1 MGHLLQTTGL
11 TLRYGPIVAV
21 RDVSLDV
28 GQGEIVALL
37 GSNGAGKSTTLS
49 GIVGLLKPAAGSIR
63 FDGEEIGGRSPEAI
77 NRLGIA
83 LSPEG
88 RRVFPKLSVDDNLRV
103 GGRDRGREAIAAS
116 REETFERFPALRDAR
131 GKLAGALSGGQQ
143 QMLAV
148 GRALMSAPRLLLL
161 DEPSL
166 GLAPAIVDEIFALIE
181 NLKAEGMTILL
192 VEQNAGRALGIAD
205 RAYVLASGN
214 LLRSGTAEEIA
225 DSDIERTYLA
235 MEGS

>member
-1 MGHLLQTTGL
+1 MDQLLEISEL

-21 RDVSLDV
+21 RELNLEVRE
-28 GQGEIVALL
+28 GEIVALL
-37 GSNGAGKSTTLS
+37 GSNGAGKSSTLA
-49 GIVGLLKPAAGSIR
+49 GVVGLLKPASGSIR
-63 FDGEEIGGRSPEAI
+63 FAGEEIGGRSPEAI

-88 RRVFPKLSVDDNLRV
+88 RRVFPKLTVEDNLRV
-103 GGRDRGREAIAAS
+103 GGRDRGRAAIAAS
-116 REETFERFPALRDAR
+116 RAEVLEQFPALEKALS
-131 GKLAGALSGGQQ
+131 KPAGALSGGQQ

-166 GLAPAIVDEIFALIE
+166 GLAPSIVDEIFELIAK
-181 NLKAEGMTILL
+181 LRRDGMTILL
-192 VEQNAGRALGIAD
+192 VEQNANRALQIAD
-205 RAYVLASGN
+205 RAYVLSSGS
-214 LLRSGTAEEIA
+214 LQHEGQADEIA
-225 DSDIERTYLA
+225 SSDVERTYLA

>member
-1 MGHLLQTTGL
+1 MRHLLEINEL

-21 RDVSLDV
+21 RDLSMEV

-49 GIVGLLKPAAGSIR
+49 GIVGLVKPASGGIR
-63 FDGEEIGGRSPEAI
+63 FDGEEIGGRPPEAI
-77 NRLGIA
+77 NRFGIA

-88 RRVFPKLSVDDNLRV
+88 RRVFPKLSVEDNLRV
-103 GGRDRGREAIAAS
+103 GGRDRGRAAITAS
-116 REETFERFPALRDAR
+116 CEEMFERFPALRKAR
-131 GKLAGALSGGQQ
+131 GKMAGTLSGGQQ
-143 QMLAV
+143 QMLSV

-181 NLKAEGMTILL
+181 SLRAEGMTILL
-192 VEQNAGRALGIAD
+192 VEQNAGRALDIAD

-214 LLRSGTAEEIA
+214 LLQAASAEEIA
-225 DSDIERTYLA
+225 GSDIERAYLA
-235 MEGS
+235 VEGP